1 MPAACGHFLWAFGF
15 AAVLEMAWMIDRGD
29 PPVLNA

>member
-15 AAVLEMAWMIDRGD
+15 AAVLEMVRMIDRAVRLD
-29 PPVLNA
+29 